1 MSDNLEHELAELII
15 EFCNVE
21 DVAAD
26 EVPHDVPL
34 IGPDSPFFLDSL
46 DAVEIVVAVQ
56 KRYGARIEAQES
68 SRQVL
73 ASLTALADFVRRERT
88 DRTTV

>member
-1 MSDNLEHELAELII
+1 MSDNLERDLAALII

-21 DVAAD
+21 DV
-26 EVPHDVPL
+26 VPEDVPLDVPL
-34 IGPDSPFFLDSL
+34 IGPDSPFNLDSL

-73 ASLTALADFVRRERT
+73 GSLSALADFVRRERT
-88 DRTTV
+88 DRSA